1 MTMFRIKNG
10 GIEKMTEFEIKQE
23 VERQF
28 NILSRGCEE
37 IINEGEFKKKLE
49 KSITENKPLR
59 IKLGIDPSGTELH
72 LGHAVPLRK
81 LKQFQDLGHQVFFLI
96 GTFTGRI
103 GDPTGKSETRKML
116 SEEQVME
123 NIRTYLDQVAL
134 ILDLDKINVVYNA
147 DWLEK
152 LTLTDVL
159 KLLSMFTV
167 SQMISREDFAK
178 RLSENKPVSLIEFMY
193 PILQGYDSVE
203 LEADVELG
211 ATEQKFNL
219 LRGRDLQKN
228 FGQEQQICMIMP
240 ILEGL
245 DGVEKMSKSLNNYIG
260 VKDTPNDMFGK
271 VMSISD
277 ELMYNYYKMITEV
290 PFEEIDKIRENIKN
304 GTLHPMEAKKQ
315 LGTEV
320 VKIYHG
326 EEAGNQAREW
336 FENVFSKK
344 NLNVDLPE
352 IELEYKET
360 GVIDLLVKETSLV
373 NTTSEAR
380 RLIEQGGFKINDESI
395 KDLKAIVKIESGM
408 IIRAGKKKIVKV
420 K

>member
-1 MTMFRIKNG
+1 
-10 GIEKMTEFEIKQE
+10 MTELEIKQE

-37 IINEGEFKKKLE
+37 IINEEEFKKKLE
-49 KSITENKPLR
+49 KSVVTKTPLKV
-59 IKLGIDPSGTELH
+59 KLGIDPSGTELH

-81 LKQFQDLGHQVFFLI
+81 LKQFQELGQQVYFLI

-123 NIRTYLDQVAL
+123 NIKTYLDQVAL

-203 LEADVELG
+203 LYADVELG

-260 VKDTPNDMFGK
+260 VKDVPNDMFGK
-271 VMSISD
+271 IMSISD
-277 ELMYNYYKMITEV
+277 ELMYNYYKMITEI
-290 PFEEIDKIRENIKN
+290 PLEEIERIKEDIEN
-304 GTLHPMEAKKQ
+304 GVLHPMEAKKQ
-315 LGTEV
+315 LGMEV

-326 EEAGNQAREW
+326 KDASAEAREW

-344 NLNVDLPE
+344 NLDVDLPE
-352 IELEYKET
+352 VQLEYKEI
-360 GVIDLLVKETSLV
+360 GIIDLLVKETEFV
-373 NTTSEAR
+373 KTTSEAR
-380 RLIEQGGFKINDESI
+380 RLVEQGGFKINDEPV
-395 KDLKAIVKIESGM
+395 KDIRAVVNIESGM

>member
-1 MTMFRIKNG
+1 
-10 GIEKMTEFEIKQE
+10 MTELEIKQE

-37 IINEGEFKKKLE
+37 LINEVEFKKKLE
-49 KSITENKPLR
+49 KSITTGKPLR
-59 IKLGIDPSGTELH
+59 VKLGIDPSGTELH

-81 LKQFQDLGHQVFFLI
+81 LKQFQDLGHEVFFLI

-123 NIRTYLDQVAL
+123 NIKTYLDQVKL

-152 LTLTDVL
+152 LNLADVL

-203 LEADVELG
+203 LKADIELG

-240 ILEGL
+240 ILVGL
-245 DGVEKMSKSLNNYIG
+245 DGVEKMSKSLGNYIG
-260 VKDTPNDMFGK
+260 VKDTANDMFGK
-271 VMSISD
+271 IMSISD
-277 ELMYNYYKMITEV
+277 ELMENYYTMITEI
-290 PFEEIDKIRENIKN
+290 PSEEITKIKENIAN
-304 GTLHPMEAKKQ
+304 GMLHPMEAKKQ
-315 LGTEV
+315 LGAEV

-326 EEAGNQAREW
+326 EQAAVEARDW
-336 FENVFSKK
+336 FENVFSKR
-344 NLNVDLPE
+344 NLDVELPE
-352 IELEYKET
+352 VEVEYNEI
-360 GVIDLLVKETSLV
+360 GVIDLLVKATELV
-373 NTTSEAR
+373 KTTSEAR
-380 RLIEQGGFKINDESI
+380 RLIEQGGFKINDEAI
-395 KDLKAIVKIESGM
+395 KDVKATVKVESGM
-408 IIRAGKKKIVKV
+408 IVRAGKKKIVKI

>member
-1 MTMFRIKNG
+1 
-10 GIEKMTEFEIKQE
+10 MTELEIKQE

-37 IINEGEFKKKLE
+37 LINEIEFKKKLE
-49 KSITENKPLR
+49 KSITTGKPLR
-59 IKLGIDPSGTELH
+59 VKLGIDPSGTELH

-81 LKQFQDLGHQVFFLI
+81 LKQFQDLGHEVFFLI

-116 SEEQVME
+116 TEEQVME
-123 NIRTYLDQVAL
+123 NIKTYLDQVKL

-152 LTLTDVL
+152 LNLADVL

-203 LEADVELG
+203 LKADIELG

-240 ILEGL
+240 ILVGL
-245 DGVEKMSKSLNNYIG
+245 DGVEKMSKSLGNYIG
-260 VKDTPNDMFGK
+260 VKDTANDMFGK
-271 VMSISD
+271 IMSISD
-277 ELMYNYYKMITEV
+277 ELMENYYTMITEI
-290 PFEEIDKIRENIKN
+290 PSEEITKIKENIAN
-304 GTLHPMEAKKQ
+304 GSLHPMEAKKQ
-315 LGTEV
+315 LGAEV

-326 EEAGNQAREW
+326 EQAAVEARDW
-336 FENVFSKK
+336 FENVFSKR
-344 NLNVDLPE
+344 NLDVELPE
-352 IELEYKET
+352 VEVEYNEI
-360 GVIDLLVKETSLV
+360 GVIDLLVKATELV
-373 NTTSEAR
+373 KTTSEAR
-380 RLIEQGGFKINDESI
+380 RLIEQGGFKINDEAI
-395 KDLKAIVKIESGM
+395 KDVKATVNVESGM
-408 IIRAGKKKIVKV
+408 IVRAGKKKIVKI

>member
-1 MTMFRIKNG
+1 
-10 GIEKMTEFEIKQE
+10 MTEVEIKKE

-28 NILSRGCEE
+28 DILSRGCEE
-37 IINEGEFKKKLE
+37 IINEEEIKKKLE
-49 KSITENKPLR
+49 KSIISNKPLK

-81 LKQFQDLGHQVFFLI
+81 LKQFQDLGHHVYFLI

-116 SEEQVME
+116 SEDQVME
-123 NIRTYLDQVAL
+123 NIKTYLDQVAL
-134 ILDLDKINVVYNA
+134 ILDLNKINVVYNA

-152 LTLTDVL
+152 LKLTDVL

-167 SQMISREDFAK
+167 SQMISREDFSK

-260 VKDTPNDMFGK
+260 VKDNPNDMFGK
-271 VMSISD
+271 IMSISD
-277 ELMYNYYKMITEV
+277 ELMYNYYKMITEIS
-290 PFEEIDKIRENIKN
+290 FEEIDKIKESVEN
-304 GTLHPMEAKKQ
+304 GSLHPMEAKKK
-315 LGTEV
+315 LGSEV

-326 EEAGNQAREW
+326 EEAGEEARKW
-336 FENVFSKK
+336 FENVFSKRS
-344 NLNVDLPE
+344 LDVDLPE
-352 IELEYKET
+352 VLLEYKEV
-360 GVIDLLVKETSLV
+360 GVIDLLVKETELV
-373 NTTSEAR
+373 KTTSEAR
-380 RLIEQGGFKINDESI
+380 RLIEQGGFKINDKAI
-395 KDLKAIVKIESGM
+395 KDIKAYIQIESGM
-408 IIRAGKKKIVKV
+408 IIRIGKKKIVKV

>member
-1 MTMFRIKNG
+1 MSNDREI
-10 GIEKMTEFEIKQE
+10 EIKKE

-28 NILSRGCEE
+28 DILKRGCDE
-37 IINEGEFKKKLE
+37 IINENEFKKKLE
-49 KSITENKPLR
+49 KSISTNTPLR
-59 IKLGIDPSGTELH
+59 VKLGIDPSGTDLH

-81 LKQFQDLGHQVFFLI
+81 LKQFQDLGHQVYFLI

-116 SEEQVME
+116 SAEQVQE
-123 NIRTYLDQVAL
+123 NIKTYLEQVSL

-152 LTLTDVL
+152 LTLEDVL
-159 KLLSMFTV
+159 KLLSQFTV

-203 LEADVELG
+203 LKADVELG

-228 FGQEQQICMIMP
+228 AGQEQQICMIMP

-271 VMSISD
+271 IMSVSD
-277 ELMYNYYKMITEV
+277 ELMYRYYEVITEISQ
-290 PFEEIDKIRENIKN
+290 EEITKMKEDINKGI
-304 GTLHPMEAKKQ
+304 LHPMEAKKR
-315 LGTEV
+315 LGEEV
-320 VKIYHG
+320 VKIYHN
-326 EEAGNQAREW
+326 EEEGKKARDW

-344 NLNVDLPE
+344 NMDVDLPE
-352 IELEYKET
+352 IELDYKET
-360 GVIDLLVKETSLV
+360 GVIDLLVKETGLLSS
-373 NTTSEAR
+373 TSEAR
-380 RLIEQGGFKINDESI
+380 RLIEQGGFKINDEPV
-395 KDLKAIVKIESGM
+395 KDVKAAVNIQSGM